1 MLWLWICCVC
11 VGMACQCPIF
21 PRIHTLLTRSR
32 TTDARRSPCGWP
44 RPSLRT
50 WLRAPLPIGRDRPFN
65 PTLQSWHAT
74 LPLTKTTEEVGGV
87 EVTWHPLV
95 TINPVRSLWMIR
107 STSLISCHK
116 ILTIIQGE
124 TIIYMSTRSFK
135 YVKILLQVLE
145 QAWGI
150 LQRIDKTLCW
160 CQRDFRTTVSPL

>member
-1 MLWLWICCVC
+1 
-11 VGMACQCPIF
+11 MACQCPIF

-50 WLRAPLPIGRDRPFN
+50 WSRAPLPIGRDRPFN
-65 PTLQSWHAT
+65 PIPRSWHAT
-74 LPLTKTTEEVGGV
+74 LPLTKTIEEVGGV

-124 TIIYMSTRSFK
+124 TIIYMSTTSFK
-135 YVKILLQVLE
+135 IIICE
-145 QAWGI
+145 NPFAGI
-150 LQRIDKTLCW
+150 GTGL
-160 CQRDFRTTVSPL
+160 RDIAEN